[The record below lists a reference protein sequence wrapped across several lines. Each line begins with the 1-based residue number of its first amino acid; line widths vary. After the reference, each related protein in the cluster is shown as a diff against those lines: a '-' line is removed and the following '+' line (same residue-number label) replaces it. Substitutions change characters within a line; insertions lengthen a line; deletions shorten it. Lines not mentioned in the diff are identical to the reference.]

1 MRLKSIIGGAIV
13 LAIPGS
19 VFASVLG
26 VQFKPSSGG
35 TALSA
40 SSQTGVIP
48 QTDFNV
54 AITNT
59 GSGTVPGPFVYGD
72 ASPAPETLSYSNVT
86 DTYGTGTP
94 NSGSDPNAALLSAK
108 VGAENSSGQ
117 TASFTIGSVPA
128 GIYNLIAYTELDAY
142 TSSPI
147 ISLAGSTNSSFYV
160 TSQDGSNNNAPAY
173 FDPSNPFVEA
183 YNTVLPPAGTPDIG
197 NYVVFQNVSPD
208 ANGNLVLSVQST
220 GYYADLS
227 GFQLESV
234 PEPASLAALV
244 IVPLLLCR
252 RQRSLA

>member
-108 VGAENSSGQ
+108 VGAENS
-117 TASFTIGSVPA
+117 TPTPRVR
-128 GIYNLIAYTELDAY
+128 
-142 TSSPI
+142 SSPLLVAPI
-147 ISLAGSTNSSFYV
+147 RRFTSPRRTGLTTMRLLTSTPLIHSSKPITPFFPPRARP
-160 TSQDGSNNNAPAY
+160 TSATTLCSK
-173 FDPSNPFVEA
+173 
-183 YNTVLPPAGTPDIG
+183 T
-197 NYVVFQNVSPD
+197 
-208 ANGNLVLSVQST
+208 LVRTRT
-220 GYYADLS
+220 G
-227 GFQLESV
+227 
-234 PEPASLAALV
+234 
-244 IVPLLLCR
+244 IWC
-252 RQRSLA
+252 